1 MTRLSRIFPATALAG
16 AAASAMIGAGV
27 VSIPRAQADTRITVP
42 GAGPLYEPNFLTELP
57 YLGQHYLK
65 GGIPGPSSVSI
76 LQGYDILNHA
86 IGENWF
92 PGSTAQ
98 VVDYPASIGILS
110 GSLAAPTA
118 NEAIAMG
125 QQELNDQIM
134 NAVANGNGSPVDIAA
149 LSEGTIVVDRELAYL
164 ATDPNAPPAHD
175 LQFAIFS
182 NPELGFAGTYLP
194 VGTTVPVAN
203 YTVGDLPDTQYDVS
217 VVFGQYDFWGD
228 PPDRPWDLL
237 ADLNSVFGALYFHDA
252 TSLVASS
259 DAVEL
264 SSVTDSLGGTIT
276 TYMVPS
282 STLPMLLPL
291 EKIGVPE
298 QFINALNSVLQPIVN
313 DGFSALTPDGG
324 PYFSHGLL
332 LGLPTAA
339 DIVSSLDSGSS
350 PSAIASD
357 IGGLDLP
364 GLFGPEGLSVLAGD
378 LANFTTLFGSDLV
391 NLLGLIG

>member
-1 MTRLSRIFPATALAG
+1 
-16 AAASAMIGAGV
+16 MIGAGI
-27 VSIPRAQADTRITVP
+27 VSIPCTQADTRITVP

-57 YLGQHYLK
+57 YLGQNYLK
-65 GGIPGPSSVSI
+65 GGLPGPSSVSI
-76 LQGYDILNHA
+76 LQGYDLLNHA

-118 NEAIAMG
+118 NEAVAMG

-164 ATDPNAPPAHD
+164 ATDPSAPPADD
-175 LQFAIFS
+175 LQFAMFS
-182 NPELGFAGTYLP
+182 NPELGLAGTYLP
-194 VGTTVPVAN
+194 VGITVPVVD
-203 YTVGDLPDTQYDVS
+203 YTVGVLPDTQYDVS

-252 TSLVASS
+252 TSLVAPS

-291 EKIGVPE
+291 EQIGVPE
-298 QFINALNSVLQPIVN
+298 QIVNDLNSVLQPIVN
-313 DGFSALTPDGG
+313 DGYSALTPDAGA
-324 PYFSHGLL
+324 YFSHGLL

-339 DIVSSLDSGSS
+339 GIVSSLESGLSL
-350 PSAIASD
+350 SAIASD
-357 IGGLDLP
+357 IAALDVP
-364 GLFGPEGLSVLAGD
+364 GLFGPDGFSVLGAD
-378 LANFTTLFGSDLV
+378 LANFSTLFGSDLV
-391 NLLGLIG
+391 NLLGLIW